1 VVHVQVIATAGH
13 VDHGKS
19 ALVRALT
26 GMEPDRWAEERRR
39 GLTIDLGFAWTKLPG
54 GERVA
59 FVDVPGHER
68 FVPNMLAGL
77 GPVPAVLFV
86 VAADGGWMPQ
96 SAEHLAAIDAVGI
109 RHGLLAVTRS
119 DLADPGPAM
128 REALDHISRTSLG
141 AVPTVGVSAVTG
153 AGLPDLRD
161 ALERLVAALPVPD
174 AAGPV
179 RLWVDRSFS
188 IRGSGTV
195 VTGTLP
201 AGTVTTGQELLLTP
215 SLRPARIRG
224 LESMNE
230 PVTSAAGVA
239 RVAVNLRGV
248 PAGFAAR
255 GMALVEAGRWTLTRL
270 IDVRLSLRSP
280 EVTLPP
286 EITLHIGSARTQARI
301 RPLGTPAV
309 TRLMLRDPLPLHVG
323 DRVLLRDPGSAAV
336 MILGATVLDVDPPAL
351 ARRGAATAAGR
362 ELASWPDPPSAADL
376 LRRHGL
382 LRAAALAAMG
392 VPGGMAPVAGDWLAD
407 PDRWAVLRR
416 RLAEVVAAH
425 AQRDPLAIGM
435 PPEAARAA
443 LGLPDRAL
451 VEALARGQIRL
462 EDGYLRPAGPPA
474 DRDPVTGDRAASLPP
489 RIAAAVRAVLADLA
503 DAPFLAP
510 DAGRLRELGLDPRAI
525 AAAARAGLLLRVSE
539 QVVLAPGAQAQATQ
553 ILAGLPQPFTTAEAR
568 QALGTTR
575 RVAIPLLEYLDR
587 SGITQRLPDDRRRL
601 RLLLGPPARGAGQFA
616 EAHGGQEGPVVGVA
630 QPAGIGALQPG
641 VVEQAAHLGQAEPGG
656 GLPEQP
662 GSHPAAAVAGRD
674 MQVADVGPAAVPGQ
688 PLSLIQHLRLDVADH
703 LLAEHGG
710 QAAAVDPDRTAHRQP
725 VQRRIRVPARTGQVL
740 DRSQVDDLGVPGV
753 GEPGPPVERGDV
765 RPLLRDPVHAGHRQ
779 FPAGVPA
786 RHAPAAENLDTGRYQ
801 RLRRPGH
808 VRPEGIAG
816 RSQGPVEQPAD
827 LAGVAVRAPGPV
839 IGVVPEQVRGGGDPA
854 ALLGDQGDALA
865 HPGVHDELPGLAF
878 QRAQHGVHRHA
889 HARHHRLGVGVD
901 EPGELIAIAATER
914 AHLDI

>member
-1 VVHVQVIATAGH
+1 MQVIATAGH

-77 GPVPAVLFV
+77 GPAPAVLFV

-141 AVPTVGVSAVTG
+141 AVPAVAVSAVTG

-174 AAGPV
+174 PAAPV
-179 RLWVDRSFS
+179 RLWVDRAFS

-215 SLRPARIRG
+215 FLRPARIRG

-255 GMALVEAGRWTLTRL
+255 GMALIEAGRWTLTRL
-270 IDVRLSLRSP
+270 IDVRLSLRGP

-309 TRLMLRDPLPLHVG
+309 TRLLLRDPLPLHVG
-323 DRVLLRDPGSAAV
+323 DRVMLRDPGSAAL

-392 VPGGMAPVAGDWLAD
+392 VPGSMAPVAGDWLAD
-407 PDRWAVLRR
+407 PDRWAGLRR
-416 RLAEVVAAH
+416 RLAEVVAVH

-435 PPEAARAA
+435 APEAARAA

-451 VEALARGQIRL
+451 VEALAHGQIRL
-462 EDGYLRPAGPPA
+462 EGGYLRPAGPPA
-474 DRDPVTGDRAASLPP
+474 ERDPETGDPVVTDRAASLPP

-539 QVVLAPGAQAQATQ
+539 QVVLAPGAQDQATQ

-601 RLLLGPPARGAGQFA
+601 RLLLGPPARGAGQLA
-616 EAHGGQEGPVVGVA
+616 EAHGGQEGPVILVALPGRVGTF
-630 QPAGIGALQPG
+630 QPG
-641 VVEQAAHLGQAEPGG
+641 VVQQTGHLGQPEPGG

-662 GSHPAAAVAGRD
+662 GSHAAAPVRGGDA
-674 MQVADVGPAAVPGQ
+674 QVAHVGPPAVPGQ
-688 PLSLIQHLRLDVADH
+688 PLS
-703 LLAEHGG
+703 
-710 QAAAVDPDRTAHRQP
+710 
-725 VQRRIRVPARTGQVL
+725 
-740 DRSQVDDLGVPGV
+740 GV
-753 GEPGPPVERGDV
+753 
-765 RPLLRDPVHAGHRQ
+765 
-779 FPAGVPA
+779 
-786 RHAPAAENLDTGRYQ
+786 
-801 RLRRPGH
+801 
-808 VRPEGIAG
+808 
-816 RSQGPVEQPAD
+816 
-827 LAGVAVRAPGPV
+827 
-839 IGVVPEQVRGGGDPA
+839 
-854 ALLGDQGDALA
+854 
-865 HPGVHDELPGLAF
+865 
-878 QRAQHGVHRHA
+878 
-889 HARHHRLGVGVD
+889 
-901 EPGELIAIAATER
+901 
-914 AHLDI
+914 